1 MCSRRPFARRGRCAQ
16 IGAAALAIL
25 LLALPVPAGADARS
39 EREEVRRKRIEAA
52 GRLDVLKAS
61 DQEVEQALEALD
73 ASVGGTTD
81 LLSEAAEAERRAAL
95 EAEAADRQLAA
106 GEERLRVAMGEL
118 RGQAVNV
125 YTAPALG
132 GIKLAGSASAEDISR
147 SLVYADVRLGRSADK
162 LDAVR
167 AARADLAGSRKRATK
182 AAKDAAA
189 RRAASEA
196 RLAELEGLQAA
207 QMSVAQ
213 SLEAKLTATEADVDL
228 LAASDAELSAAIAR
242 QDAEAAARR
251 RAELLAQQAA
261 EVERANRLR
270 EQLRAQQAAE
280 AERAARL
287 RTVAVP
293 PPVAVPGPRRPPTPI
308 PAAVLPPRPGPPRPV
323 PTAPAGPG
331 LTTVRGITVAS
342 SIAGQLASLLS
353 ASDKAGLSLSGG
365 GYRSSQ
371 QQIQTRMNNCGTSN
385 YAIYEMPASQC
396 SPPTAKPGASMHERG
411 LAIDFTNRGSLIT
424 SRSNPAFGWLAGN
437 AGRFGFR
444 NLPSEPWH
452 WSTNGS

>member
-1 MCSRRPFARRGRCAQ
+1 MGRHRSRRTFARPSRCAQ
-16 IGAAALAIL
+16 VGFAALAIL

-39 EREEVRRKRIEAA
+39 DQAEVRRKRIEAA
-52 GRLDVLKAS
+52 ARLDVLKAS
-61 DQEVEQALEALD
+61 DQEVEQALDALD

-81 LLSEAAEAERRAAL
+81 LLGEAAQAERRAAL

-106 GEERLRVAMGEL
+106 GEERLRVARSEL

-125 YTAPALG
+125 YTTPSPGVLE
-132 GIKLAGSASAEDISR
+132 LSASAAPADISR
-147 SLVYADVRLGRSADK
+147 SLVYADVRIGRSADK

-167 AARADLAGSRKRATK
+167 AARSDLMAARRRATK
-182 AAKDAAA
+182 AAKDAAL
-189 RRAASEA
+189 RRAESEA
-196 RLAELEGLQAA
+196 RLAELEKLQAA
-207 QMSVAQ
+207 QTSVAE
-213 SLEAKLTATEADVDL
+213 SLESKLAANEAEVDL
-228 LAASDAELSAAIAR
+228 LAESDAELGAAIAR

-261 EVERANRLR
+261 EVERA
-270 EQLRAQQAAE
+270 
-280 AERAARL
+280 ARL
-287 RTVAVP
+287 RPAAAP
-293 PPVAVPGPRRPPTPI
+293 PASASASASAPASAPAAQQGVRRPTPI
-308 PAAVLPPRPGPPRPV
+308 PAALLPAPPGPRRPV

-353 ASDKAGLSLSGG
+353 ASDSAGLSLSGG

-411 LAIDFTNRGSLIT
+411 LAIDFNNRGSLIT
-424 SRSNPAFGWLAGN
+424 SRSNPAFVWLAGN
-437 AGRFGFR
+437 AGRFGLR

-452 WSTNGS
+452 WSTSGN

>member
-1 MCSRRPFARRGRCAQ
+1 M
-16 IGAAALAIL
+16 ALAIL

-39 EREEVRRKRIEAA
+39 DREEVRRKRVEAA
-52 GRLDVLKAS
+52 SRLDVLKAS
-61 DQEVEQALEALD
+61 DQEVEQALEVLD

-81 LLSEAAEAERRAAL
+81 QLGQAAEAERRAAL

-132 GIKLAGSASAEDISR
+132 GIKLAGSASADDISR

-167 AARADLAGSRKRATK
+167 AARADLAASRKRASK
-182 AAKDAAA
+182 AAKDAEA

-207 QMSVAQ
+207 QLSVAE

-228 LAASDAELSAAIAR
+228 LAESDAELSAAIAR

-251 RAELLAQQAA
+251 RAELLAEQAA
-261 EVERANRLR
+261 EIERTTRLR

-280 AERAARL
+280 ADRLARL
-287 RTVAVP
+287 RPAARP
-293 PPVAVPGPRRPPTPI
+293 DPVAQPQPGPRRPTTPI
-308 PAAVLPPRPGPPRPV
+308 PAAVLGPRPGPPRPV
-323 PTAPAGPG
+323 ATAPAGPG

-353 ASDKAGLSLSGG
+353 ASDSAGFSLSGG

-424 SRSNPAFGWLAGN
+424 SRSNPAFVWLAGN
-437 AGRFGFR
+437 AGRFGLR
-444 NLPSEPWH
+444 NLPAEPWH
-452 WSTNGS
+452 WSTNGN

>member
-1 MCSRRPFARRGRCAQ
+1 MV
-16 IGAAALAIL
+16 AALAIL

-39 EREEVRRKRIEAA
+39 EQAEVRRKRLEAA
-52 GRLDVLKAS
+52 ARLDVLKAS
-61 DQEVEQALEALD
+61 DQEVEQALEVLD

-81 LLSEAAEAERRAAL
+81 QLGEAAQAERRALL
-95 EAEAADRQLAA
+95 EAESADRQLAL
-106 GEERLRVAMGEL
+106 GEERLRTAMSAL

-125 YTAPALG
+125 YTAPTPGALE
-132 GIKLAGSASAEDISR
+132 LADSATAGDISR
-147 SLVYADVRLGRSADK
+147 SLVYADIRLGRSADK

-167 AARADLAGSRKRATK
+167 AARADLMAARKRADK

-189 RRAASEA
+189 KRAASEA
-196 RLAELEGLQAA
+196 HLAELEKLQAA
-207 QMSVAQ
+207 QASVAE
-213 SLEAKLTATEADVDL
+213 SLEAKLAANEAEVDQ
-228 LAASDAELSAAIAR
+228 LAATDAELASAIAR

-261 EVERANRLR
+261 E
-270 EQLRAQQAAE
+270 

-287 RTVAVP
+287 REQLLAQQTAESERAARLRTP
-293 PPVAVPGPRRPPTPI
+293 AAPGPVAQAARRATPVPV
-308 PAAVLPPRPGPPRPV
+308 AVLPPPPGPRRPV

-353 ASDKAGLSLSGG
+353 ASDGAGLSLSGG

-385 YAIYEMPASQC
+385 YAIYEMPSSQC

-424 SRSNPAFGWLAGN
+424 SRSNPAFRWLAGN

-444 NLPSEPWH
+444 NLPAEPWH
-452 WSTNGS
+452 WSTNGN